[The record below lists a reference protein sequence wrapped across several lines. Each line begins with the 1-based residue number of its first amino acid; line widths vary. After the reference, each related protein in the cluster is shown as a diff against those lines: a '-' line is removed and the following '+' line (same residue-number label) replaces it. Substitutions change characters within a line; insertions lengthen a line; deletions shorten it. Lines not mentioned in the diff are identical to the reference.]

1 MLVSGIGNVWPILRS
16 HSLLNNLHRIIGI
29 TPLVMFFPGEY
40 DGQSLRLFGKLK
52 DNNYYRAF
60 KLVP

>member
-1 MLVSGIGNVWPILRS
+1 MLRIQSSVFVFALACGIAAPVMGQ
-16 HSLLNNLHRIIGI
+16 
-29 TPLVMFFPGEY
+29 TPLVMFYPGKY

-52 DNNYYRAF
+52 NNNYYRAF

>member
-1 MLVSGIGNVWPILRS
+1 MGR
-16 HSLLNNLHRIIGI
+16 
-29 TPLVMFFPGEY
+29 TPLVMFYPGRY

-52 DNNYYRAF
+52 NTNYYRAF

>member
-1 MLVSGIGNVWPILRS
+1 
-16 HSLLNNLHRIIGI
+16 
-29 TPLVMFFPGEY
+29 MFYPGRY

-52 DNNYYRAF
+52 NTNYYRAF